1 MSKSISFTLFALVSC
16 SAFAFADDDVKS
28 QKPADVVILKSGRRI
43 EGEVVKRSDRRVWL
57 DVGPDVLVFEMTDVG
72 EVQNAEGVS
81 QIKRTEDSL
90 FSTAENLPEL
100 SPREHAKIIGAAV
113 IKVST
118 PAGLGSGVIISPE
131 GYAITNAHVVQGETN
146 LRTTI
151 WLPQS
156 DGTLK
161 RMEIEDVELIA
172 VNNQIDLALIKIKH
186 PEGKPFSFAPVIMQD
201 GLEIGQP
208 VFEIGNPLGLE
219 RTMS

>member
-16 SAFAFADDDVKS
+16 SAFAFADDVKS
-28 QKPADVVILKSGRRI
+28 PKPADVVILKSGRRI

-118 PAGLGSGVIISPE
+118 PAGLGSGVIISQRLCDHE
-131 GYAITNAHVVQGETN
+131 RTCCAGRNKFAHDYLAAAVGWNAQANGDRRCGTD
-146 LRTTI
+146 RSQ
-151 WLPQS
+151 QS
-156 DGTLK
+156 D
-161 RMEIEDVELIA
+161 RSR
-172 VNNQIDLALIKIKH
+172 ID
-186 PEGKPFSFAPVIMQD
+186 QD
-201 GLEIGQP
+201 QASRGQAFQFRP
-208 VFEIGNPLGLE
+208 SHHARWIGNWTASL
-219 RTMS
+219 RNRQSSWT